1 MSRFFSLSHKYRSMF
16 VVLAAL
22 LCLLLSS
29 CAYYDVDA
37 EMDYTVYSGDR
48 YQGVFV
54 FSVDADIV
62 TFAGGTKELER
73 RLDELVAQAKA
84 DGIKLTWR
92 RLETQQ
98 TNVIKYEFRTEI
110 GEIKDEG
117 YGRTGLKDVFV
128 WREVS
133 HNNRRAYKIEF
144 TGITNWRSA
153 GLRNLILTLH
163 AGKILE
169 SNGDQVDASTVRWV
183 NPRQT
188 PYAIVIPKG
197 DVEWI
202 PLVGAG
208 LLLAATGGIMLIL
221 VLTGKLKA
229 WSATGFSASKWR
241 VQAMKLSNDR
251 TRVEKDKDKLLSELG
266 VKAWEARVV
275 HPSYAELYGQLE
287 TLEQQRTAL
296 NEQIRTLEL
305 QLQQVRQTRS
315 QTDSEY
321 ATRISR
327 LQEERKGATTRLTQV
342 RADKTA
348 LEKRL
353 SKAQTDQHKIQAEL
367 QSLHSRLAQVQ
378 SSAVPD
384 RDTQAA
390 SLSNA
395 IAALEQSL
403 AQLVGDMLRSQSEI
417 ARLEA
422 EQQLLADEV
431 NRLEQ
436 QLAQVQTEQREALA
450 PMDRQMTALQGE
462 IRAYTEQLAAL
473 AQQMTPLINDLG
485 PLVDRARPESS
496 ALSELYTRLDQCYQE
511 LTNISQ
517 QHNLLKARLGAADPG
532 AVRNFYF
539 TIGGSLIALILMV
552 LLLVIALS

>member
-29 CAYYDVDA
+29 CGAAEYDI
-37 EMDYTVYSGDR
+37 TVYSGDR
-48 YQGVFV
+48 YQEVLV
-54 FSVDADIV
+54 ISLSADTV
-62 TFAGGTKELER
+62 ALAGGTGELESK
-73 RLDELVAQAKA
+73 LDEQVAQAKTE
-84 DGIKLTWR
+84 GIGMTWR

-98 TNVIKYEFRTEI
+98 SNVIQYEVRTKI
-110 GEIKDEG
+110 MKI
-117 YGRTGLKDVFV
+117 TDVNTDGFV
-128 WREVS
+128 WREVRY
-133 HNNRRAYKIEF
+133 NNRRAYKFEYTDITDISSNFQSF
-144 TGITNWRSA
+144 T
-153 GLRNLILTLH
+153 LTLH

-169 SNGDQVDASTVRWV
+169 SNGAQVDASTVRWV

-188 PYAIVIPKG
+188 PYAIVTPKSA
-197 DVEWI
+197 VKWI

-208 LLLAATGGIMLIL
+208 LLLAATGGITLIL

-241 VQAMKLSNDR
+241 VQAMKLGNDR
-251 TRVEKDKDKLLSELG
+251 TRVEKDKGKLLSELG

-296 NEQIRTLEL
+296 NEQTQTLEL

-353 SKAQTDQHKIQAEL
+353 SKAQTDQQKTQAEL

-378 SSAVPD
+378 SYAVPD

-403 AQLVGDMLRSQSEI
+403 AQLVGDIPRSQSEI

-422 EQQLLADEV
+422 EQQPLADEV

-450 PMDRQMTALQGE
+450 PIDRQMTALQGE
-462 IRAYTEQLAAL
+462 IRAYTEQLAGL

-485 PLVDRARPESS
+485 PLVDRARPESL
-496 ALSELYTRLDQCYQE
+496 ALSELYTRLNQSYQE
-511 LTNISQ
+511 LTNVSQ
-517 QHNLLKARLGAADPG
+517 RHDLLKARLGAADPG

-539 TIGGSLIALILMV
+539 TIGGLLIALILMV